1 MKPLAR
7 LCTLAAALLLAGPAW
22 SHTDHPAPSG
32 PAARAAPAPGGKADS
47 RTYFTD
53 LELRTQD
60 DKAVRFYTDA
70 MEGKT
75 VVINFIYTNCTDACP
90 LITQKMLQ
98 VRDLLGDKFNRDV
111 FFVTISTDPA
121 RDTPAEL
128 KKYAQKQSADVPGW
142 LFLTGSKENIAT
154 ILKKFGSY
162 SDKVG
167 DHSTLLLAGNVPVR
181 RWAKLRPDAQA
192 QLIAERVS
200 VIAADGPQY
209 RPQ

>member
-1 MKPLAR
+1 MTPLMR
-7 LCTLAAALLLAGPAW
+7 LCLLSVALLLAGPAW
-22 SHTDHPAPSG
+22 AHSDHPAPKG
-32 PAARAAPAPGGKADS
+32 PAAQAAPAPGGTDA
-47 RTYFTD
+47 RAYFTD

-60 DKAVRFYTDA
+60 NQPVRFFSDT
-70 MEGKT
+70 MEGRT

-98 VRDLLGDKFNRDV
+98 VRDLLGDKFNKDV
-111 FFVTISTDPA
+111 YFITISTDPA

-128 KKYAQKQSADVPGW
+128 KKYAQKQSADIPGW
-142 LFLTGSKENIAT
+142 VFLTGSKENIAT

-192 QLIAERVS
+192 QLIAERVL
-200 VIAADGPQY
+200 VIAADGPQF